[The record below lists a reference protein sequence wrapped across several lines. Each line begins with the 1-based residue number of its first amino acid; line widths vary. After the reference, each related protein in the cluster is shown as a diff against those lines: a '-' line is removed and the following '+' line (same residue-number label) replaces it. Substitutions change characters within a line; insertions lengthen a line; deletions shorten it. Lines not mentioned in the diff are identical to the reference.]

1 MSWVVGV
8 DIGGTKTVAGLV
20 SNTGEVLNSI
30 FVPTPT
36 HDADAIVATVVECIN
51 TVGETHKP
59 HAIGIGVAGLIDV
72 TGRNVAFAPHLAF
85 VDFPLAQRI
94 EEQTQVPCVIEND
107 ATATAWAEYRV
118 GSGHGVHSLLAV
130 TVGTGLGG
138 GVVVNDT
145 LMRGAHGTAGEVGHI
160 PWVLDGVL
168 CACGAR
174 GCLEQ
179 YASGSALTRHA
190 REFVASGHLD
200 AQPLLAACDGD
211 IDQLTGNL
219 VTQLALAGDHACMAL
234 IADIGTTLGAGLS
247 AMVAVVDPAL
257 VVVGGGVSAAGEL
270 LLQPARLALEQ
281 RLIGGAH
288 RPVPPV
294 VKAQCGE
301 LAAMVGAGLLAH
313 ESVI

>member
-1 MSWVVGV
+1 M
-8 DIGGTKTVAGLV
+8 
-20 SNTGEVLNSI
+20 
-30 FVPTPT
+30 
-36 HDADAIVATVVECIN
+36 
-51 TVGETHKP
+51 
-59 HAIGIGVAGLIDV
+59 
-72 TGRNVAFAPHLAF
+72 AFAPHLAF

-94 EEQTQVPCVIEND
+94 EEQTQLSCVIEND

-118 GSGHGVHSLLAV
+118 GAGHGVHSLLAV

-138 GVVVNDT
+138 GVVVSDV
-145 LMRGAHGTAGEVGHI
+145 LMRGANGTAGEVGHI

-200 AQPLLAACDGD
+200 AQPLLTACDGD

-219 VTQLALAGDHACMAL
+219 VTQLAVAGDHACMAL
-234 IADIGTTLGAGLS
+234 IADIGTTLGSGLS
-247 AMVAVVDPAL
+247 AMVAVLDPAL

-270 LLQPARLALEQ
+270 LLQPARIALEQ
-281 RLIGGAH
+281 RLIGVAH

-313 ESVI
+313 ESAI